1 MFNREIIKSFKEWA
15 KLPER
20 KPLVLRGARQ
30 VGKTTAVN
38 IFSKEFDVYIYL
50 NLEKKEDALLFER
63 NLSVKELFQAILL
76 YKNIQ
81 YKNGTVL
88 LFIDEIQNSPAAV
101 SVLRFFYEEMK
112 DLYIIAAGSLFEIM
126 LERKHISFPVG
137 RVEYRFMYPLTFKEF
152 MEALGET
159 PTLDLLKT
167 IPLPDYALPKLYKLF
182 HTYSLVGGM
191 PEVVN
196 RYADSKEITT
206 LSSIYQSLLTSFTD
220 DISKYARND
229 NMVNII
235 KHCMEHSPYETGKR
249 IKFSGFGNSNY
260 RSREIGEALRIMERA
275 MLLYLIYP
283 TTTTKIPV
291 IPNKKKSP
299 RLQFLDIGLLNYV
312 AGLQQYFF
320 QYDDLL
326 SFYKGILAEQVV
338 GQELMASSMGLSVKP
353 IFWVREKKQSHAEID
368 FLYRFKEYIIP
379 VEVKSGKEGKMRS
392 LHQFMNYAEH
402 PYAIRLYSGEIKI
415 NKARTPDGKV
425 FYLLNLPYFCI
436 SCLSDYI
443 QWFLKKCGGPDLSN
457 NYETKNISYFN

>member
-1 MFNREIIKSFKEWA
+1 M

-63 NLSVKELFQAILL
+63 KLSVQELFQAILL
-76 YKNIQ
+76 SKNIQ
-81 YKNGTVL
+81 YKKGKIL

-101 SVLRFFYEEMK
+101 SMLRFFYEEMK
-112 DLYIIAAGSLFEIM
+112 ELYIIAAGSLFEIM

-137 RVEYRFMYPLTFKEF
+137 RVEYRFMYPLTFREF
-152 MEALGET
+152 LEATGEIQA
-159 PTLDLLKT
+159 LDLLQT
-167 IPLPDYALPKLYKLF
+167 VPLPDYGMGKLYKLF

-196 RYADSKEITT
+196 RYAESKEITT
-206 LSSIYQSLLTSFTD
+206 LASIYQSLLTSFAD
-220 DISKYARND
+220 DVSKYARND

-235 KHCMEHSPYETGKR
+235 KHCIEHAPYETGKR

-260 RSREIGEALRIMERA
+260 RSREIGESLRILERA

-283 TTTTKIPV
+283 ATTPKIPV

-299 RLQFLDIGLLNYV
+299 RLQFLDIGLLNYT

-326 SFYKGILAEQVV
+326 SFYKGILAEQVI
-338 GQELMASSMGLSVKP
+338 GQELMASNMGLPAKP
-353 IFWVREKKQSHAEID
+353 VFWVREKKQSQAEID
-368 FLYRFKEYIIP
+368 FLYRFEEYIIP

-392 LHQFMNYAEH
+392 LHQFMKDSEH

-415 NKARTPDGKV
+415 DKVRTPEGTV

-436 SCLSDYI
+436 SCLSDYV
-443 QWFLKKCGGPDLSN
+443 QWFFKKIKN
-457 NYETKNISYFN
+457 N